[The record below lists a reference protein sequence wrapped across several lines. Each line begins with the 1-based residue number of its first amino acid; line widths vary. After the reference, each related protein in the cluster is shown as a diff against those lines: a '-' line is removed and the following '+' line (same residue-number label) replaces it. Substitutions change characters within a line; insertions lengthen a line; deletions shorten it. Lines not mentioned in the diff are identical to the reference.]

1 MCSRWGESRYRAPN
15 VALRRSY
22 RTTSANKELLSGLKQ
37 FGFERP
43 DFKLQP
49 SMSSGIKPEPR
60 GWLFMLI
67 LPDRGQARYSNALR
81 LLEAE

>member
-1 MCSRWGESRYRAPN
+1 M
-15 VALRRSY
+15 
-22 RTTSANKELLSGLKQ
+22 KQ
-37 FGFERP
+37 FDFEKP